1 METFAPIFRRINT
14 SGCIFRYDS
23 CSSFLFSGGCFTCA
37 INPIPDRFAATRW
50 AYARI
55 TFRRIFFN
63 MESATT
69 ESVGV
74 QVIGMQF
81 HATAGLHK
89 GARNPTWRESK
100 QSTLS
105 SNAASTIERR
115 FVSAILREV
124 RVFINWRSFIGP
136 LSQRAGR
143 ADSFAKFEVCRFGMR
158 SRSATKMLLRRG
170 DIA

>member
-14 SGCIFRYDS
+14 SGGIFRYDS

-63 MESATT
+63 MESATI

-100 QSTLS
+100 QSTAFFQRSVDDRTQVRLS
-105 SNAASTIERR
+105 D
-115 FVSAILREV
+115 
-124 RVFINWRSFIGP
+124 
-136 LSQRAGR
+136 SQRSK
-143 ADSFAKFEVCRFGMR
+143 SFHQLAVVHW
-158 SRSATKMLLRRG
+158 SAV
-170 DIA
+170 